1 MKITD
6 EHYRWKISEYKREL
20 TQVKRRS
27 PRASIT
33 EETIEDQ
40 RWE

>member
-6 EHYRWKISEYKREL
+6 EHHRWKISEYKREL
-20 TQVKRRS
+20 TQVKRKS

-33 EETIEDQ
+33 EETIDNQ
-40 RWE
+40 R